1 MCQTCVLLEDD
12 QNDSIKI
19 AHSQRRDGEVFPA
32 GLVNMIDVH
41 TAPQLKADT
50 EHIQLAQPTYTHKI
64 NAEKC
69 IDTGRSG

>member
-12 QNDSIKI
+12 QNDSIEI

-50 EHIQLAQPTYTHKI
+50 EHIQLA
-64 NAEKC
+64 
-69 IDTGRSG
+69 